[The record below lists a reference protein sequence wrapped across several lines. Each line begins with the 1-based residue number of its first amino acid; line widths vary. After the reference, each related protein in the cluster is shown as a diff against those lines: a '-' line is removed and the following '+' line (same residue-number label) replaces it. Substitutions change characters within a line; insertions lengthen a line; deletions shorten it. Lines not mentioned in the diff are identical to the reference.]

1 MPAISVIM
9 PVYNSENYLR
19 SAIDSVLNQTFRD
32 FELILIDDGS
42 KDGSGAICDEY
53 GDKDS
58 RVVVVHQENT
68 GLCGA
73 RNRGLTMAQG
83 EYLTFIDNDDLYM
96 PTLLEDNYKLA
107 VKHHAGM
114 VKFGRVR
121 ADVCGDSL
129 EKVIYVTA
137 PNLYVYQGEEV
148 RSQFF
153 HMHGLR
159 IFDYVWDGLYKASI
173 IRKYALQFDE
183 SMRFGSEDSKMT
195 YQVYQHTSTLV
206 INPQAYYI
214 YFKRLSHSV
223 SARFDQNVIDS
234 LLIVSDLQYD
244 IWQYV
249 YPNGLQY
256 SETIPLAMTDLITLL
271 QRALLH
277 KSCPYYFA
285 EKKRLLRSLKKHPA
299 YDFPWNKTISKQVRA
314 VSKTKWLMAALYAHA
329 NYGLLISLSKIY
341 LRFILVKQ
349 RKTIRYNK
357 IRFADDLEVIT
368 R

>member
-137 PNLYVYQGEEV
+137 PNLYVYQGKK
-148 RSQFF
+148 SGHSFF
-153 HMHGLR
+153 ICM
-159 IFDYVWDGLYKASI
+159 DYGYLTMCGMGLYK
-173 IRKYALQFDE
+173 
-183 SMRFGSEDSKMT
+183 
-195 YQVYQHTSTLV
+195 
-206 INPQAYYI
+206 
-214 YFKRLSHSV
+214 
-223 SARFDQNVIDS
+223 DQ
-234 LLIVSDLQYD
+234 
-244 IWQYV
+244 
-249 YPNGLQY
+249 
-256 SETIPLAMTDLITLL
+256 
-271 QRALLH
+271 
-277 KSCPYYFA
+277 
-285 EKKRLLRSLKKHPA
+285 
-299 YDFPWNKTISKQVRA
+299 
-314 VSKTKWLMAALYAHA
+314 
-329 NYGLLISLSKIY
+329 
-341 LRFILVKQ
+341 
-349 RKTIRYNK
+349 
-357 IRFADDLEVIT
+357 
-368 R
+368 

>member
-114 VKFGRVR
+114 VKFGRDRCGCMRRLAGKGDLCHR
-121 ADVCGDSL
+121 AKFVCLSGGRSP
-129 EKVIYVTA
+129 VT
-137 PNLYVYQGEEV
+137 VF
-148 RSQFF
+148 S
-153 HMHGLR
+153 
-159 IFDYVWDGLYKASI
+159 
-173 IRKYALQFDE
+173 YAW
-183 SMRFGSEDSKMT
+183 T
-195 YQVYQHTSTLV
+195 T
-206 INPQAYYI
+206 
-214 YFKRLSHSV
+214 
-223 SARFDQNVIDS
+223 
-234 LLIVSDLQYD
+234 D
-244 IWQYV
+244 I
-249 YPNGLQY
+249 
-256 SETIPLAMTDLITLL
+256 
-271 QRALLH
+271 
-277 KSCPYYFA
+277 
-285 EKKRLLRSLKKHPA
+285 
-299 YDFPWNKTISKQVRA
+299 
-314 VSKTKWLMAALYAHA
+314 
-329 NYGLLISLSKIY
+329 
-341 LRFILVKQ
+341 
-349 RKTIRYNK
+349 
-357 IRFADDLEVIT
+357 
-368 R
+368 

>member
-159 IFDYVWDGLYKASI
+159 IFDY
-173 IRKYALQFDE
+173 ALQFDE

-256 SETIPLAMTDLITLL
+256 SETIPLAMTDLIT
-271 QRALLH
+271 
-277 KSCPYYFA
+277 FA